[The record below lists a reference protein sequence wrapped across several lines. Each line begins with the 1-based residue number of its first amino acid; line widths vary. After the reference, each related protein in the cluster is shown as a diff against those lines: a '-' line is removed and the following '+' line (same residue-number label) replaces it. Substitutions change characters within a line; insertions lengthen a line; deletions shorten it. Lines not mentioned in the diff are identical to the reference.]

1 MKKILESFYVLS
13 KFSFSLILILCLLF
27 LLYVFFVNYQ
37 NQENISI
44 NQKNLSNN
52 LKNEISENTK
62 SIEKISL
69 EIKETKSTLIKIEKA
84 LNSLP
89 KNKKNEDFDQL
100 GKSINSINDKLNL
113 LNSEVTKIKQ
123 NNKDSNIVN
132 SKNQSIIESSKSD
145 IIDLIM
151 LKYENNISIENELTY
166 LESIIENNNKKY
178 IEKILILQNKPFK
191 GHKYL
196 KKIFNKELNFYLK
209 NDIYNNSNKL
219 FRRFILPYVNIS
231 PTSENII
238 DDNLILKLNEV
249 DVSIKNKNI
258 ENALNK
264 ISQLNNYENSFKK
277 SLYEMNN
284 YLNFK
289 TELSRIK

>member
-13 KFSFSLILILCLLF
+13 KFSLSLILILCLLF

-52 LKNEISENTK
+52 LKSEISENTK

-123 NNKDSNIVN
+123 NNKDSKIVN
-132 SKNQSIIESSKSD
+132 SKNQSIIENSKSD
-145 IIDLIM
+145 IIDLIF

-196 KKIFNKELNFYLK
+196 KEIFNKELNFFLK

-264 ISQLNNYENSFKK
+264 ISQLYNYENSFKK

-284 YLNFK
+284 YINFK